1 MVESLAREFEA
12 HNFIVFC
19 PPNREVERFCA
30 PNVAIFKNNADLL
43 NLVAMSAR
51 LNALISVDTGNI
63 HIADNLQ
70 IPTLGIYTRK
80 MIKKWRGGTYGGKF
94 VEFMVRSNESDLA
107 RKNRLLAFLRT
118 EIANI
123 LCVESR

>member
-1 MVESLAREFEA
+1 MESLAREFSA
-12 HNFIVFC
+12 HNFIVFY
-19 PPNREVERFCA
+19 PPNREVELFSA

-43 NLVAMSAR
+43 NLVAMSAK

-80 MIKKWRGGTYGGKF
+80 MARRWRGGTYGGEFLQF
-94 VEFMVRSNESDLA
+94 VVA
-107 RKNRLLAFLRT
+107 RDDDKNDKDAPLAFLR
-118 EIANI
+118 AGLPNM
-123 LCVESR
+123 L